1 MAVVAFTLIGLFIIR
16 LAHAAHTHTHTY
28 LLMLT
33 KGSSFQ
39 ALHFAILAV
48 CHKTGERS
56 ILTNQ
61 NLMLIKGFCEY
72 LITMNLIK
80 LSTI

>member
-1 MAVVAFTLIGLFIIR
+1 MAVVAFTLVGLFIIR
-16 LAHAAHTHTHTY
+16 LAHAAHTHTY